1 IYKIFSLN
9 ADTEQLN
16 NCYSLNYLSNDQTI
30 NFLLRNKYS
39 NRINVNFYS
48 SQTLGIELSDIYV
61 TIDLSRNR
69 FVVLDSS
76 NQILNISTNS
86 TLNINLLEEE
96 CQFLLMLSDI
106 NNIPFNYLPDF
117 SHIFDYLPRVT
128 VDNKLIIYREQFI
141 IKYNSLL
148 FNTVESL
155 KSVILDYISNS
166 VAKSFCYVREDVEVF
181 INCLDNSNFKY
192 LFKEIKK
199 HKILHFKEA
208 IQEKSFLFIDNKQYA
223 NEIVIS
229 LKRGEE
235 QYEDYSDIPLLDK
248 AQEIDILDDW
258 VFFEIVLD
266 NFIESILES
275 MLELVEMNIKFFYIF
290 YVNDIGEKVL
300 RLRCKNVDNFPEIL
314 RILKKNNLRD
324 FIIKPYIKESGR
336 YFNMGI
342 GNFEKFS
349 CKDSIRI
356 LKTLSKNI
364 DFDTLDESRIYELI
378 LKNTEYLFEYFK
390 LSLIERYGILKDFI
404 VGKEDRRK
412 SDKVTR
418 IMESDLGFINRFPI
432 IENYGD
438 SDHMSLIHMSNI
450 RLVGNIPTLE

>member
-1 IYKIFSLN
+1 
-9 ADTEQLN
+9 
-16 NCYSLNYLSNDQTI
+16 
-30 NFLLRNKYS
+30 
-39 NRINVNFYS
+39 
-48 SQTLGIELSDIYV
+48 
-61 TIDLSRNR
+61 
-69 FVVLDSS
+69 
-76 NQILNISTNS
+76 
-86 TLNINLLEEE
+86 
-96 CQFLLMLSDI
+96 
-106 NNIPFNYLPDF
+106 
-117 SHIFDYLPRVT
+117 
-128 VDNKLIIYREQFI
+128 
-141 IKYNSLL
+141 
-148 FNTVESL
+148 
-155 KSVILDYISNS
+155 
-166 VAKSFCYVREDVEVF
+166 
-181 INCLDNSNFKY
+181 
-192 LFKEIKK
+192 
-199 HKILHFKEA
+199 
-208 IQEKSFLFIDNKQYA
+208 
-223 NEIVIS
+223 
-229 LKRGEE
+229 KRGEE

-450 RLVGNIPTLE
+450 RLVGNIPT